1 MDKIISLEFIYRSK
15 PYYALIRT
23 KEHKGEK
30 LHSITIM
37 NGELERKLYGHH
49 MIVEKDGVFQSA
61 EETLSKEIAELKQS
75 ITEALSQ
82 LQRSAAV

>member
-30 LHSITIM
+30 FHHVTIM
-37 NGELERKLYGHH
+37 NGDLERKLYGHH
-49 MIVEKDGVFQSA
+49 VITEKDGIFQST
-61 EETLSKEIAELKQS
+61 EEIPDKDIAELKQS
-75 ITEALSQ
+75 VTEALCQ
-82 LQRSAAV
+82 MQRSTV